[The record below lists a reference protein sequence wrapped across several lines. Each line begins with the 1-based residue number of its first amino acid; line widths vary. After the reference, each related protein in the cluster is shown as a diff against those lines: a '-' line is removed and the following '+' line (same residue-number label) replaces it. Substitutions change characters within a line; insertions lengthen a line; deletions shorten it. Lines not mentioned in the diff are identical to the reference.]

1 MLTNFR
7 SNGLKDMDGNERHKF
22 DHPWFQ
28 TLIMFS
34 GEALCLIGLI
44 YQRRK
49 QRREAIEQVFDIQH
63 YLSVSMTF

>member
-1 MLTNFR
+1 M
-7 SNGLKDMDGNERHKF
+7 NGNVHHDF

-34 GEALCLIGLI
+34 GEALCLIGLV

-49 QRREAIEQVFDIQH
+49 EAREANEQVCINSQ
-63 YLSVSMTF
+63 LSNLMESVFFEE

>member
-1 MLTNFR
+1 M
-7 SNGLKDMDGNERHKF
+7 NGEKNHKF

-34 GEALCLIGLI
+34 GETLCLLGLI

-49 QRREAIEQVFDIQH
+49 ERKAVRDQVGEIERFLQG
-63 YLSVSMTF
+63 

>member
-1 MLTNFR
+1 MYALAR
-7 SNGLKDMDGNERHKF
+7 SKGLKDMDGNEYHKF

-34 GEALCLIGLI
+34 GETLCLIGLI

-49 QRREAIEQVFDIQH
+49 KARETYQEV
-63 YLSVSMTF
+63 LL